1 MNTEVRSGDRL
12 AKSGRRCNW
21 RQERKDD
28 LDVVGTRVLRR
39 NLVCKVGYRG
49 IILRAFV
56 DRVRDVVA
64 TIAISNKFRG
74 VVTETDVWSFPS
86 RES

>member
-1 MNTEVRSGDRL
+1 VNTEVRSGDRL

-21 RQERKDD
+21 RQKRKDD
-28 LDVVGTRVLRR
+28 LDVVGTRVLRS

-49 IILRAFV
+49 IILRAFING
-56 DRVRDVVA
+56 VRDVVA
-64 TIAISNKFRG
+64 MIAISSILKG
-74 VVTETDVWSFPS
+74 VIAETDVWSFPS